1 MQCLAAG
8 LSAAGTPV
16 ERVRERMG
24 EPDARVNCP
33 SAACEGV
40 LRLMEARAEGE
51 QRLATARQL
60 WVYQW
65 RGQHD
70 RLVFSV
76 IAGKVADVAWAYA
89 LE

>member
-1 MQCLAAG
+1 M
-8 LSAAGTPV
+8 

-24 EPDARVNCP
+24 EPDARVACP
-33 SAACEGV
+33 SAECDGV
-40 LRLMEARAEGE
+40 VRLMEARADGE
-51 QRLATARQL
+51 RSVASGTQL

-70 RLVFSV
+70 RLVFAV
-76 IAGKVADVAWAYA
+76 LAGKVSEVGWAFA